1 MMEEKIIALSSL
13 LTSQRH
19 IKAVKDSFVM
29 LLPWLMF
36 STFALFL
43 SSVSWI
49 SYDIKEVIEV
59 IYYVQSG
66 SITLFLL
73 VLISYKLFETSS
85 TQPLF
90 GVITTVAM
98 YLMIMLI
105 SSMFGYATSSLY
117 HIEHVLFAI
126 FLAIF
131 IDLIHRSVEIV
142 IDYFKL
148 FQFSSS
154 NMMIPYQQVISMA
167 LVFMILTLTNLLL
180 ILFVKQDMVFLS
192 LSLLY
197 GILSVFDS
205 YGFILF
211 VNIGITLLWYLG
223 LHGTNIL
230 SIIVTPL
237 STITL
242 LLNAQAFANRL
253 ELPYIFAGAI
263 NAVFG
268 NWMTYSAMF
277 IVMLFIAKS
286 SQLKE
291 VVRVA
296 KLLTPFN
303 INEPIIFGMP
313 HIKNRPLLWTMLICT
328 LTNVSVLYWFSRWN
342 LVSRVFV
349 MMPFTVPSPLQGYL
363 STMDVRVV
371 FLWIALLLV
380 DMILVFPALKQ
391 LDRSYVHVETIDN

>member
-1 MMEEKIIALSSL
+1 MEEKVIALSSWI
-13 LTSQRH
+13 TSQRH
-19 IKAVKDSFVM
+19 LKAIKDSFVM

-49 SYDIKEVIEV
+49 SYHIKEVIEV

-73 VLISYKLFETSS
+73 VLISYKLFEISS
-85 TQPLF
+85 SQPLF
-90 GVITTVAM
+90 GVITTVSM
-98 YLMIMLI
+98 YLIIVLI

-126 FLAIF
+126 VLAIL
-131 IDLIHRSVEIV
+131 IDLIHRSVTSV
-142 IDYFKL
+142 MNYFRI

-154 NMMIPYQQVISMA
+154 NMMIPYQQVISMVI
-167 LVFMILTLTNLLL
+167 VFIILTLANLML
-180 ILFVKQDMVFLS
+180 ILLMQQDIVLLS
-192 LSLLY
+192 SRMLY
-197 GILSVFDS
+197 GLLSIFDS

-211 VNIGITLLWYLG
+211 VNIGITLFWYVG

-230 SIIVTPL
+230 SMIVTPL

-242 LLNAQAFANRL
+242 LLNAQAFANQM

-268 NWMTYSAMF
+268 NWMTYIAML
-277 IVMLFIAKS
+277 IVITLIAKS
-286 SQLKE
+286 SQLRE
-291 VVRVA
+291 VGRVA
-296 KLLTPFN
+296 RLLTPFN

-313 HIKNRPLLWTMLICT
+313 HIKNKPLLLTMLICT
-328 LTNVSVLYWFSRWN
+328 VTNVSVLYWFSRWN
-342 LVSRVFV
+342 LLSRVFV

-363 STMDVRVV
+363 ATMDVRVV
-371 FLWIALLLV
+371 LLWVALLMVDIMLV
-380 DMILVFPALKQ
+380 LPTIKH
-391 LDRSYVHVETIDN
+391 LDNDYVQHESERR